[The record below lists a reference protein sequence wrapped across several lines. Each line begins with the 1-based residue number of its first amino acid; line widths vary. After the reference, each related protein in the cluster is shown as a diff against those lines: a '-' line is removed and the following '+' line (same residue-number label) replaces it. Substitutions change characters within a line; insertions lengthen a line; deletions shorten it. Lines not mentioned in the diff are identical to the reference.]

1 MKILKIIGF
10 LLLVLIIA
18 LCFYGYNNLRD
29 RHPEYS
35 VDLKIESKKP
45 RVMHAGFAAV
55 TITPEYMEPWND
67 VDSNAR
73 YEPRKGDTYD
83 DLNGNGKF
91 DTYWIAGFGNRVAA
105 QGVHDDLWART
116 MVLDDGNIR
125 LALVAV
131 DVIGMFHPMVIDIR
145 KMLPKEAGITYLVIT
160 STHTHEAPDLLG
172 LWGESPFKSGVNK
185 EWKEYIKK
193 RVVQSVLEAVKTLR
207 PAHLRFSQNLTE
219 GMVTLEDTREPYV
232 IDQGLRMMQVTDAE
246 TSQTLG
252 TLIQWANHPE
262 TLWSK
267 NLLISSDFPH
277 YLREAVEKGV
287 YHGDSLVRKGVGGVA
302 LYVNGAI
309 GGLMT
314 THASMEVHDP
324 FLDTVYVEPSFDK
337 VRAQGDTLGLI
348 VLRTMEEKAVE
359 VREAGINLRAKTFEL
374 PLKNKLFR
382 LAAALGIMDAD
393 MTGWMKKRS
402 EATVW
407 SIGPASFV
415 TFPGELYPEILNG
428 GIVALPG
435 RDFPVDPQET
445 PPLRDL
451 MQGEFRFGIGLAND
465 EVGYIIPKSQ
475 WDVKKPYV
483 YRDKPYYGE
492 QNSLGPETA
501 PLLYK
506 ELHQLLEELP
516 GTSLLSS
523 KTEQLR
529 DTVLERIFSE
539 VPAVKL
545 NELTNQQLL
554 GMISEE
560 EKEIFA
566 DDHWRFTVDAPALVS
581 VMRHKGQEIIPFWLE
596 EKSIDGMIT
605 DQFQLKK

>member
-1 MKILKIIGF
+1 MKVLKIIGF
-10 LLLVLIIA
+10 SLLILIIA

-29 RHPEYS
+29 RHPGYN
-35 VDLKIESKKP
+35 VDLKIESKGP
-45 RVMHAGFAAV
+45 RVMQAGFAAV

-73 YEPRKGDTYD
+73 YEPRKGDTYE
-83 DLNGNGKF
+83 DLNGNGEF

-131 DVIGMFHPMVIDIR
+131 DLIGMFHPMVIDIR

-172 LWGESPFKSGVNK
+172 LWGESPLKSGINK

-193 RVVQSVLEAVKTLR
+193 RVVQSVVEAVETLR
-207 PAHLRFSQNLTE
+207 PALLRFSQNLTE
-219 GMVTLEDTREPYV
+219 GMVTLKDTREPYV
-232 IDQGLRMMQVTDAE
+232 FDEGLRMIHVTDAE
-246 TSQTLG
+246 TSQTIG

-267 NLLISSDFPH
+267 NLLISSDFPN

-287 YHGDSLVRKGVGGVA
+287 YHGDSLVREGVGGVA

-324 FLDTVYVEPSFDK
+324 FRDTVYVEPSFDK
-337 VRAQGDTLGLI
+337 IRAQGDTLGLI

-382 LAAALGIMDAD
+382 FAAAIGIMDAD

-402 EATVW
+402 EAAVW
-407 SIGPASFV
+407 SIGPASFI

-428 GIVALPG
+428 GVVALPS
-435 RDFPVDPQET
+435 RDFPIDPQET

-451 MQGEFRFGIGLAND
+451 MQGAFRFGIGLAND
-465 EVGYIIPKSQ
+465 EIGYIIPNSQ

-506 ELHQLLEELP
+506 ELHQLLKELP
-516 GTSLLSS
+516 GTPLHSS
-523 KTEQLR
+523 KTEQVR
-529 DTVLERIFSE
+529 DAALERIISE
-539 VPAVKL
+539 VPAEKL
-545 NELTNQQLL
+545 TELANHQLL
-554 GMISEE
+554 GMIRDN
-560 EKEIFA
+560 EKKSLLKIIGVLRLMILP
-566 DDHWRFTVDAPALVS
+566 WYPRCII
-581 VMRHKGQEIIPFWLE
+581 KGGLFCH
-596 EKSIDGMIT
+596 
-605 DQFQLKK
+605 DQPG